1 MGMSP
6 IRKIKHKVCGLDTSK
21 VQDEAKCFIDI
32 KAVCQVL
39 YFTCSTHDHTL
50 TVSKNLHMTAY
61 LRLTCLKVL
70 PIHQLLHLE

>member
-1 MGMSP
+1 MAMSP

-21 VQDEAKCFIDI
+21 AQGEAKGFIDI
-32 KAVCQVL
+32 KAMCQVL
-39 YFTCSTHDHTL
+39 YFTYSTHDHAL
-50 TVSKNLHMTAY
+50 TVLKNLHTTSY